1 MILHLEERT
10 LTNKLTDKITIIEG
24 PPPVFE
30 FVADGWAL
38 GLNESPFLYDISLTK
53 VRTFNG
59 PALVERC
66 HRMWKKNGNMT
77 LLYRND
83 MGVEEEAPIMA
94 ARSVDTEEGQVLL
107 LWIRNIPE
115 IGGEEEDID
124 SSEEAGEN

>member
-1 MILHLEERT
+1 M
-10 LTNKLTDKITIIEG
+10 
-24 PPPVFE
+24 FE

-115 IGGEEEDID
+115 IEGEEEDID